1 MNRST
6 SLKKSLTAKMFP
18 IIIFLVAFSFLSFN
32 MYNQGLSADERLY
45 HASGVVYFDL
55 ASKGDFLNSC
65 WNGQGNCELLCL
77 DECPEYGHWAP
88 RGGGS
93 IKSLIIGLGYFLM
106 GEEGTN
112 AYQWSANMPFDP
124 EGALPNQDEV
134 EAGRL
139 FSPLLGSL
147 TIVIAYFVGS
157 MLFNKFTG
165 ACFSITL
172 LFHGIWFFHSRTTM
186 TEVYL
191 GFFLLSSIFL
201 LLYSLKEKNS
211 IKLKYFILS
220 AIVFA
225 IAVNA
230 KLPSAELIP
239 LFALIILFRDSWTEK
254 FSLNHIKNKKFILK
268 SLGLIL
274 LFTAVFVSAVFLT
287 DPFYYINPISQLQF
301 FEESINEFRF
311 MHVPW
316 EDDKP
321 HVRLLGT
328 FSATVLP
335 IMDYY
340 YHNFASEDT
349 PDTGTGG
356 ISTTGTGEGN
366 TVISTWSSIPLTL
379 FLILGIIFLFYS
391 IKKRTLKISE
401 FLLLIWFFSVYIL
414 TATTLDS
421 YNVGRHFFV
430 LLIPMILIASYGL
443 SRFISNEP
451 NLKAKIIFISIFII
465 SHAIT
470 ILAFS
475 DLIYYSPGFIWPT
488 PLPFNLQASLELP
501 IVSILGIIFLITF
514 GAFAIR
520 KLLNVYATN
529 K

>member
-1 MNRST
+1 MNHSS
-6 SLKKSLTAKMFP
+6 SLKKPLTTKLFP

-32 MYNQGLSADERLY
+32 ISNHGLTADERLY
-45 HASGVVYFDL
+45 NASGVVFFDL
-55 ASKGDFLNSC
+55 AAKGDFLNPC
-65 WNGQGNCELLCL
+65 WNGQGICEQLCL
-77 DECPEYGHWAP
+77 TECWEEGNWSA
-88 RGGGS
+88 RQGGS
-93 IKSLIIGLGYFLM
+93 IKSLIVGLGYFLM

-124 EGALPNQDEV
+124 EGALPDHDEL

-139 FSPLLGSL
+139 FSPLFGSL

-157 MLFNKFTG
+157 MLFNRFTG

-172 LFHGIWFFHSRTTM
+172 LFHSLWLWHSRTTM
-186 TEVYL
+186 TEVFL
-191 GFFLLSSIFL
+191 GFFIISSIFL

-211 IKLKYFILS
+211 IKFKYFILS

-225 IAVNA
+225 IAVNT

-239 LFALIILFRDSWTEK
+239 LFVLIIFFRTSWTEK
-254 FSLNHIKNKKFILK
+254 FSLSRIKNKKFILK

-274 LFTAVFVSAVFLT
+274 LFTAVFVPTVFLT
-287 DPFYYINPISQLQF
+287 EPFYYINPISQLQF
-301 FEESINEFRF
+301 FEESVYKFRF
-311 MHVPW
+311 LHPPW

-321 HVRLLGT
+321 HIRLLGA

-340 YHNFASEDT
+340 YHNFAPEDT
-349 PDTGTGG
+349 PDTGTPGK
-356 ISTTGTGEGN
+356 
-366 TVISTWSSIPLTL
+366 TVISNWSSIPLTL
-379 FLILGIIFLFYS
+379 FSILGIIFLFYN
-391 IKKRTLKISE
+391 IKKRTLQLSE
-401 FLLLIWFFSVYIL
+401 FLLLIWFFSIFIL

-421 YNVGRHFFV
+421 YNTGRHLIPLF
-430 LLIPMILIASYGL
+430 IPMILIASYGL
-443 SRFISNEP
+443 SRFISNES
-451 NLKAKIIFISIFII
+451 NLKAKIIFVSIFII

-488 PLPFNLQASLELP
+488 PLPFSLQASLEFP

-514 GAFAIR
+514 GIFAIR
-520 KLLNVYATN
+520 KLVLFKKTTQPSS
-529 K
+529 